1 MANNQFKSTL
11 KKIKDFDFSKEL
23 VISKLQASKEMVD
36 FHHDRMKKS
45 FPDMKEQEI
54 WQKIN
59 NIVIRD
65 NVFNAAMKEIVS
77 CYEFSLDEKEIKNI
91 VENIRKSSPSF
102 EKARDEVLHLM
113 AQRALEKELV
123 FRDLQKIWKIE
134 VSDKE
139 VKEILQK
146 MYEQT
151 NYPIRDIINDEKKIN
166 NLKAPVL
173 EQKTADAI
181 IGKFKWKLDKEAI
194 MKNASSAPQKEETK
208 KEKKESK

>member
-1 MANNQFKSTL
+1 MADNNQFKSTL
-11 KKIKDFDFSKEL
+11 KKIKDFDFSKEI
-23 VISKLQASKEMVD
+23 VITKLQASKEVVD

-45 FPDMKEQEI
+45 FPDMKEPEI

-77 CYEFSLDEKEIKNI
+77 CYEFNIDDGEIKKI
-91 VENIRKSSPSF
+91 SENIKKSSPSF
-102 EKARDEVLHLM
+102 AKAREEVVNLM
-113 AQRALEKELV
+113 AQRAIEKELV
-123 FRDLQKIWKIE
+123 FQDLRKLWKIE

-139 VKEILQK
+139 VKDILQK

-166 NLKAPVL
+166 SLKAPVL
-173 EQKTADAI
+173 EQKIADAV

-194 MKNASSAPQKEETK
+194 KKNATQAPQKEEN
-208 KEKKESK
+208 KKESK